1 MTITQLIQTAPARAN
16 ELFAKLADTSDGAV
30 KTRERLLAEL
40 REELDLQAQLE
51 EKHLFPALRKHK
63 ELKDLVADAVE
74 DNKQTRALLAELER
88 MPKDDEGFGKK
99 VTELRRVFQQHVRD
113 DRKELLPAIR
123 KVLTDE
129 EAQAVTEKIEAR
141 KAEIEEAKREEAEQ
155 RRAAA
160 RREREA
166 AERMEE
172 EARAE
177 ANRIRQASVAMARV
191 AGKTVESAA
200 QNATQVAETGAAAT
214 RRTAEAGAEMALRGS
229 REALG
234 VTRRIATPTIDGI
247 ETLTTLPTVA
257 ACAANDAG
265 RALVDWMETTARAAV
280 YGSRE
285 LSRSASPQRVIEVQG
300 RLAGEAMRAWFDIS
314 SRLFEI
320 SMRASRDMLRPIE
333 RQNERMRDAAQR

>member
-1 MTITQLIQTAPARAN
+1 MTITQLIQAAPARAN

-74 DNKQTRALLAELER
+74 DNKQTRVLLAELER
-88 MPKDDEGFGKK
+88 MPKDDENFARK

-177 ANRIRQASVAMARV
+177 ANRIREASVAMARV
-191 AGKTVESAA
+191 AGKTVENAA
-200 QNATQVAETGAAAT
+200 QVAETGAAAT
-214 RRTAEAGAEMALRGS
+214 RRTAEAGAEVALRGS

-234 VTRRIATPTIDGI
+234 VTRRVATPMIDGI
-247 ETLTTLPTVA
+247 ETLTNLPTVA

-265 RALVDWMETTARAAV
+265 RALVDWMETTTRAAV

-285 LSRSASPQRVIEVQG
+285 LSRSASPQRMIEVQG

-320 SMRASRDMLRPIE
+320 SMRASRDMLQPIE
-333 RQNERMRDAAQR
+333 RQNQRMKETAQR

>member
-88 MPKDDEGFGKK
+88 MPKDDEAFGKK

-129 EAQAVTEKIEAR
+129 EAQVVTEKIEAR
-141 KAEIEEAKREEAEQ
+141 KAEIEDAKREEAEQ

-172 EARAE
+172 EAKAE
-177 ANRIRQASVAMARV
+177 ANRVRQASVAMART

-200 QNATQVAETGAAAT
+200 QSAARIAETGAVVT
-214 RRTAEAGAEMALRGS
+214 RRTAEAGTEVALRGS

-234 VTRRIATPTIDGI
+234 ATRQIATPLIDGM
-247 ETLTTLPTVA
+247 ETLATLPAVA
-257 ACAANDAG
+257 ASAANDAG
-265 RALVDWMETTARAAV
+265 RAIADWVEATARANV
-280 YGSRE
+280 RGSQE
-285 LSRSASPQRVIEVQG
+285 LAQSASPQRVIEVQG
-300 RLAGEAMRAWFDIS
+300 RIAGEAMRAWFDVS
-314 SRLFEI
+314 SRLFAI
-320 SMRASRDMLRPIE
+320 SMRASRNMLQPIE
-333 RQNERMRDAAQR
+333 RQNERMKEAARQ